1 MRRSRP
7 IRVIMAKAGLDGHDR
22 GVKVVS
28 ALLREAG
35 MEVIYLGP
43 YQMPET
49 IVQSAIEED
58 ADVIGISSLSGEH
71 LSFAPKVVELL
82 KDKKLDDM
90 LLIMGGVIPIEYI
103 PTLKEM
109 GVAEVF
115 IAGSSM
121 QSIID
126 FIKNNMKMNKK
137 KGQANNA

>member
-49 IVQSAIEED
+49 TVQSAIEED

-71 LSFAPKVVELL
+71 LSFAPKVIELL

-90 LLIMGGVIPIEYI
+90 LLIMGGVIPIEDI

-115 IAGSSM
+115 ITGSSM

-126 FIKNNMKMNKK
+126 FIKNNIKMKKWRIK
-137 KGQANNA
+137 SG

>member
-43 YQMPET
+43 YQMPDT
-49 IVQSAIEED
+49 IIQAAMEED
-58 ADVIGISSLSGEH
+58 ADVIGLSSLSGEH
-71 LSFAPKVVELL
+71 LAFAPKVLQLL
-82 KDKKLDDM
+82 REKQLEDV
-90 LLIMGGVIPIEYI
+90 LLIVGGVIPTEDI
-103 PTLKEM
+103 PVLKEM

-115 IAGSSM
+115 ITGSSTK
-121 QSIID
+121 SIID
-126 FIKNNMKMNKK
+126 FIKNNVR
-137 KGQANNA
+137 

>member
-1 MRRSRP
+1 MTSARP

-28 ALLREAG
+28 AILRDAG

-43 YQMPET
+43 YQTPQS
-49 IVQSAIEED
+49 IVQAAIEED
-58 ADVIGISSLSGEH
+58 ADVIGLSSLSGEH

-82 KDKKLDDM
+82 RENKLSDI
-90 LLIMGGVIPIEYI
+90 LLIMGGVIPVEDI
-103 PTLKEM
+103 PALKEM

-115 IAGSSM
+115 TAGSLT

-126 FIKNNMKMNKK
+126 FIESNVKRKR
-137 KGQANNA
+137 

>member
-43 YQMPET
+43 YQMPDT
-49 IVQSAIEED
+49 IIQAAMEED
-58 ADVIGISSLSGEH
+58 ADVIGLSSLSGEH
-71 LSFAPKVVELL
+71 LAFAPKVLQLL
-82 KDKKLDDM
+82 REKQLEDV
-90 LLIMGGVIPIEYI
+90 LLIVGGVIPTEDI
-103 PTLKEM
+103 PVLKEM

-115 IAGSSM
+115 ITGSTTK
-121 QSIID
+121 SIID
-126 FIKNNMKMNKK
+126 FIKNNVR
-137 KGQANNA
+137 

>member
-1 MRRSRP
+1 MSSSTP

-28 ALLREAG
+28 ALLRDAG

-43 YQMPET
+43 FQT
-49 IVQSAIEED
+49 AHSIVQSAIEED
-58 ADVIGISSLSGEH
+58 ANVIGLSSLSGEH

-82 KDKKLDDM
+82 RENKLVDV
-90 LLIMGGVIPIEYI
+90 LLIMGGVIPVEDI

-115 IAGSSM
+115 TAGSLT

-126 FIKNNMKMNKK
+126 FIQSNVKK
-137 KGQANNA
+137 RG